1 MDNSRQSHAGWE
13 GTRPK
18 LRDFLYEKQVQPHC
32 CEAVAFAVRKQLLF
46 PSSNSKI
53 QMQRGSFCFV
63 FNIKLTVAEA
73 SNALPPLKKKKKKDL
88 KHYLQKLA
96 D

>member
-18 LRDFLYEKQVQPHC
+18 LRGFLSEKQVQPHC

-46 PSSNSKI
+46 PSRDSKI
-53 QMQRGSFCFV
+53 QMQRSLCFV

-73 SNALPPLKKKKKKDL
+73 STALPPLKKKDL
-88 KHYLQKLA
+88 KHYLQKLV